1 MTSAIG
7 ELGLGWLEREETC
20 PEKVCQGPE
29 IAVLVADFSGFLY
42 RLAFSVLR
50 NRAEAEDV
58 VQETFLR
65 VVVQRG
71 QLAAVRE
78 FRPWLARI
86 AWNLALDR
94 KRKVQPE
101 QMDEVLAAGLL
112 ANGRPADIALADAG
126 YVRHVLEALDRLPRA
141 EREVLL
147 LSAMDDLTTAEI
159 ALMLKRSESSVRSL
173 VFRART
179 HLNERLERME
189 RGKGG
194 KR

>member
-1 MTSAIG
+1 
-7 ELGLGWLEREETC
+7 LGWLEREETC

>member
-20 PEKVCQGPE
+20 PEKVCQEPE
-29 IAVLVADFSGFLY
+29 IAVLVANFSGFLY

-65 VVVQRG
+65 VVVQRK
-71 QLAAVRE
+71 QLAAVRA

-94 KRKVQPE
+94 KRKVRPE

-147 LSAMDDLTTAEI
+147 LSAIDDLTTAEI
-159 ALMLKRSESSVRSL
+159 ALMLQRSESSVRSL

-179 HLNERLERME
+179 HLNERLERPE
-189 RGKGG
+189 QGKGG